1 MRYTVKWNN
10 GYWKI
15 FDTVQYTDVQLCS
28 LQTEANAVALR
39 LNNR

>member
-1 MRYTVKWNN
+1 MRYIVKWNN
-10 GYWKI
+10 GFHKV

-28 LQTEANAVALR
+28 LLTEANAVALR